1 MRHSIVVPTY
11 RRPDRLR
18 ELLRAVCA
26 LEYPR
31 HDFEVIVVDDGNCE
45 RTAAAV
51 AEEGAPVGA
60 RYVACPQR
68 GGPARARNLG
78 ASLASGEYLAFL
90 DDDAVPFSD
99 WLARFDAAIA
109 TATGQTVA
117 FGGRTINA
125 ESNTLCGIASQN
137 VVDFLYAWYNR
148 DASDAGFFATNNLL
162 CGRVAFLFIGGF
174 DESFR
179 SAAAE
184 DRDFCDRWREH
195 GRRLVFVPDAVVRH
209 HQRSTFAAFFKQHA
223 VYGRGAVDLH
233 LARDRRGVERP
244 HLEPAR
250 FYSSLLLFPV
260 ASAHGWR
267 LAVLLLLGPVTQLAY
282 AWGFFTERWRRRH
295 QRPDPLT
302 HPVLGPSP
310 LGEGTPAER
319 GDGSARD
326 RRDAAP

>member
-1 MRHSIVVPTY
+1 MRHSIVIPTY
-11 RRPDRLR
+11 RRPQRLR
-18 ELLRAVCA
+18 ETLRAVCA

-31 HDFEVIVVDDGNCE
+31 HDFEVIVVDDGDCE

-51 AEEGAPVGA
+51 AKEGAPVGA
-60 RYVACPQR
+60 RYVARPQR
-68 GGPARARNLG
+68 GGPARARNVG

-90 DDDAVPFSD
+90 DDDVIPLSD
-99 WLARFDAAIA
+99 WLARFDEAIA
-109 TATGQTVA
+109 STADQPVA

-125 ESNTLCGIASQN
+125 ESNTVFGIASQN
-137 VVDFLYAWYNR
+137 VVDFLYAWHNR
-148 DASDAGFFATNNLL
+148 DPNDAGFFATNNLV

-195 GRRLVFVPDAVVRH
+195 GRRLVFVSDAVVRH
-209 HQRSTFAAFFKQHA
+209 HQRSTFADFFRQHV

-244 HLEPAR
+244 HLEPSR
-250 FYSSLLLFPV
+250 FYSSLLLFPLST
-260 ASAHGWR
+260 ARGWR
-267 LAVLLLLGPVTQLAY
+267 LPVLLMLGSVTQVAY
-282 AWGFFTERWRRRH
+282 AWGFFTERWRRRR

-302 HPVLGPSP
+302 HPVLGPP
-310 LGEGTPAER
+310 PEEETPTERDER
-319 GDGSARD
+319 GARD
-326 RRDAAP
+326 HRHAAP

>member
-1 MRHSIVVPTY
+1 MPHVNGHLDGLRKRQPQALRVEARLAVVDATLIGGCG
-11 RRPDRLR
+11 RAVLDQ
-18 ELLRAVCA
+18 ELLSDA
-26 LEYPR
+26 LI
-31 HDFEVIVVDDGNCE
+31 D
-45 RTAAAV
+45 
-51 AEEGAPVGA
+51 
-60 RYVACPQR
+60 AC
-68 GGPARARNLG
+68 RARQFEGRQTKELVMV
-78 ASLASGEYLAFL
+78 
-90 DDDAVPFSD
+90 DP
-99 WLARFDAAIA
+99 
-109 TATGQTVA
+109 TTQTVA
-117 FGGRTINA
+117 LGGRTINA
-125 ESNTLCGIASQN
+125 ESNTLFGIASQN

-162 CGRVAFLFIGGF
+162 CGRAAFLFIGGF

-267 LAVLLLLGPVTQLAY
+267 LAMLLLLGPVTQLAY

-310 LGEGTPAER
+310 AEGRPAER
-319 GDGSARD
+319 GDDGARD